1 MPHVHRALIAVV
13 LGDVM
18 SAAVAMGDVVSAA
31 VVVLGLQA
39 WMPSDQEWSKF
50 ELPGAPHFP
59 YQVPLTA
66 QQLRKP
72 DFLITP
78 HLGHAIV
85 IAVVMGG
92 VVAIVVDVDAAL
104 IAVVMGSVVAAVVDV
119 WTENKII
126 ERQALCKSLL
136 EIHTH
141 IFNIE

>member
-1 MPHVHRALIAVV
+1 M
-13 LGDVM
+13 
-18 SAAVAMGDVVSAA
+18 
-31 VVVLGLQA
+31 
-39 WMPSDQEWSKF
+39 
-50 ELPGAPHFP
+50 
-59 YQVPLTA
+59 TA

-85 IAVVMGG
+85 IAVVMGVVVAADVGVDTTLIAVVMGG